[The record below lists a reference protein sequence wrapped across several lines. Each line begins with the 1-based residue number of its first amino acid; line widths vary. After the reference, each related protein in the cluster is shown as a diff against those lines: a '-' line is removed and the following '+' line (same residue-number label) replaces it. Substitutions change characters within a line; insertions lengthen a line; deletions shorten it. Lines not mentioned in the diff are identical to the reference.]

1 MPYCDGSAFTSQ
13 NFSEKVSAMGLH
25 YKGFANMKSTIDI
38 LESRFGYSNAA
49 RLLFTEE
56 ALGDFLHSYM
66 LTILRTG

>member
-49 RLLFTEE
+49 RSCCLRRKRWGTF
-56 ALGDFLHSYM
+56 YI
-66 LTILRTG
+66 LTC